1 MKTVDLPPYAPTL
14 MESTRAIGYSIE
26 AAIADI
32 IDNSIAASASRVDID
47 FFPIGESYIAIL
59 DNGWG
64 MTSESLIA
72 AMQYGSRNP
81 LETRDENDL
90 GRYGLGMKTAS
101 LSQCR
106 ILTVLSK
113 KAGVLTG
120 AQWNLNHIQ
129 RAESWSLLLIDE
141 EEAKK
146 YPSFDKLNQYENGT
160 LVIWQDL
167 DKFAVGETDIAEA
180 FTRKM
185 ELIREHLSL
194 VFHRYLSGEPGLKK
208 LDIRMNEQSV
218 EPQDP
223 FLIKKSTQLMDDE
236 VIIVR
241 GQKVRVKPYIL
252 PHTSKLTQKEL
263 KALGGKDGLRKNQ
276 GFYVYRNKRLLV
288 WGNWFRLMRQGDLSK
303 LARVQV
309 DIPNSLDD
317 LWTLDIKKSTAT
329 PPEEVKRNLS
339 VIIQKISEG
348 SKRTWT
354 YRGKKETNDNIV
366 HVWNRLITRDGNVL
380 YEVNPDHPLTGIT
393 ALYCRLS
400 RDDNTDRESNSIA
413 NQKKMLQAYAKENHM
428 GNTKF
433 YVDDGYTG
441 TNFNRPG
448 FQELLDDIE
457 MGYVSTIIVKD
468 MSRFG
473 REYLQVGYYTENYF
487 PDHNVRFIAIND
499 NVDCV
504 DGATDMDD
512 FIPIKNIMNELY
524 AKDISRKV
532 RSAHNTR
539 GRAGE
544 PLSQPPYGYVKDPQ
558 DKKRWIIDP
567 EAAAVV
573 REIFKLYFAI

>member
-354 YRGKKETNDNIV
+354 YRGKKEKSKGKGSTV
-366 HVWNRLITRDGNVL
+366 YYPECGFC
-380 YEVNPDHPLTGIT
+380 TG
-393 ALYCRLS
+393 
-400 RDDNTDRESNSIA
+400 
-413 NQKKMLQAYAKENHM
+413 
-428 GNTKF
+428 
-433 YVDDGYTG
+433 
-441 TNFNRPG
+441 
-448 FQELLDDIE
+448 
-457 MGYVSTIIVKD
+457 
-468 MSRFG
+468 
-473 REYLQVGYYTENYF
+473 YF
-487 PDHNVRFIAIND
+487 PSGGR
-499 NVDCV
+499 
-504 DGATDMDD
+504 TDTASDE
-512 FIPIKNIMNELY
+512 FL
-524 AKDISRKV
+524 
-532 RSAHNTR
+532 
-539 GRAGE
+539 
-544 PLSQPPYGYVKDPQ
+544 
-558 DKKRWIIDP
+558 
-567 EAAAVV
+567 
-573 REIFKLYFAI
+573 